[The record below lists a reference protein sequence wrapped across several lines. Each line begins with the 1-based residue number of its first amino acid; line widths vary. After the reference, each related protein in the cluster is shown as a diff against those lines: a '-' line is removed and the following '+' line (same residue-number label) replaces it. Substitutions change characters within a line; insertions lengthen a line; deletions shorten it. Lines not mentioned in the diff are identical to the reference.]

1 MEKTTIKNVTFER
14 AEELKKLAQP
24 LSDFLYKYYHP
35 HATILIDQT
44 HCEVLVG
51 DMVVPLEV
59 KD

>member
-1 MEKTTIKNVTFER
+1 MEKDTIKATSFER

-24 LSDFLYKYYHP
+24 LSDFLYRYYHP
-35 HATILIDQT
+35 HATIIIDQT
-44 HCEVLVG
+44 HCEVLEG